1 MGLNPN
7 SWGPQGWHFLHAIAF
22 TFPESPNEDQRVQYQ
37 NYFHSLAHV
46 LPCELCRENFKK
58 KLIHTPPPMDN
69 GTNMF
74 KWTVDLHNEVNKANG
89 KPELSYDQAFEEF
102 KKNSKPG
109 KTESNYDAATRY
121 LTCSAVG
128 LTLGGLLAGKKGIV
142 IIGGIASAIGIGLI
156 LSNSPAQNGSNSAV
170 NN

>member
-22 TFPESPNEDQRVQYQ
+22 TFPENPNEDQRVQYQ

-102 KKNSKPG
+102 KKNSIRPTDKNPSI
-109 KTESNYDAATRY
+109 TLNPLIY
-121 LTCSAVG
+121 LIPAGAG
-128 LTLGGLLAGKKGIV
+128 LAIGGLLSGKRGITAT
-142 IIGGIASAIGIGLI
+142 GAILAIVPTMI
-156 LSNSPAQNGSNSAV
+156 LSLKNESK
-170 NN
+170 